1 MDSDITPTNSPQKEN
16 IPPDTNKSSKTELN
30 LFKSVTDTLAEPL
43 RTRKENVKPE
53 SQSSGQQADT
63 QSVSAS
69 QPSPAAGKHRE
80 SSPSVELQRVQVSTG
95 GDNQSDVEPE
105 PGANSSPSSVHSGL
119 SIEWTQEN
127 KTRNKKERGSSPKI
141 AKINNEKGADSD
153 ASSKGKRNNDIL
165 DEIMGETS
173 TKTKQTNYNKEKKEK
188 RTPISSLPTSTPLRK
203 SLNLMMPMRGSSPSN
218 NPITAHRPHSPAN
231 SEAKDSG
238 FPQDSSFIA
247 PSIPY
252 SSSATVPGNPFN
264 SSMSTIRGGVRDTI
278 NSSVLDNSYYNNIRI
293 LVQWK
298 SRTLLIPI
306 PRCVLMFY
314 ALDWI

>member
-16 IPPDTNKSSKTELN
+16 IPPDTNQAAKTELI

-43 RTRKENVKPE
+43 RTLKENMKPE

-80 SSPSVELQRVQVSTG
+80 SSPSVELQRVQVSTE
-95 GDNQSDVEPE
+95 GDNQSDVDLEL
-105 PGANSSPSSVHSGL
+105 GANFSPSSVHSGL
-119 SIEWTQEN
+119 SIEWTQEK

-141 AKINNEKGADSD
+141 AKINNEKGADRD

-173 TKTKQTNYNKEKKEK
+173 TKTKQISNNKEKKEK
-188 RTPISSLPTSTPLRK
+188 RTQINPSISSLPTSTPLRK
-203 SLNLMMPMRGSSPSN
+203 SFNLMMPMRGSSPSN
-218 NPITAHRPHSPAN
+218 NPTTAHRPHSPAN

-264 SSMSTIRGGVRDTI
+264 SSMSSIRGGVRDTI

-306 PRCVLMFY
+306 PRFVMIFL
-314 ALDWI
+314 

>member
-16 IPPDTNKSSKTELN
+16 IPPDTSKASKTELN
-30 LFKSVTDTLAEPL
+30 LFKTVTDTLAEPL
-43 RTRKENVKPE
+43 RILKANTKPE
-53 SQSSGQQADT
+53 SQSSDQQADT

-69 QPSPAAGKHRE
+69 QPSPAAGRNRE
-80 SSPSVELQRVQVSTG
+80 SSPSVELQRDLVSTG
-95 GDNQSDVEPE
+95 GDNQSDVEQE
-105 PGANSSPSSVHSGL
+105 PGENSSPSSVHSGL

-127 KTRNKKERGSSPKI
+127 TTRKKKERDSSPKI
-141 AKINNEKGADSD
+141 AKINNNNNKKGGDSH
-153 ASSKGKRNNDIL
+153 ASSKGKRNDDIL

-173 TKTKQTNYNKEKKEK
+173 TKPKQTNNTKEKKEK
-188 RTPISSLPTSTPLRK
+188 RTLISSLPTSTPLRK

-252 SSSATVPGNPFN
+252 SSSATVPANPFN
-264 SSMSTIRGGVRDTI
+264 SSMSSIRGGVRDTI

-306 PRCVLMFY
+306 PRFVMTFL
-314 ALDWI
+314 